1 MGHNRSRQV
10 LHNGADAR
18 RLLKKG
24 KTMISVSTKTLLSAI
39 EEAEDFSLPDMNEGT
54 QYLYDELYGKV
65 SRGMELHLSEIEF
78 DRFELDDVDM
88 MRDLY
93 SDTLEANE
101 RKAETITRNL
111 VNIPPAAVVSEF
123 V

>member
-1 MGHNRSRQV
+1 
-10 LHNGADAR
+10 
-18 RLLKKG
+18 
-24 KTMISVSTKTLLSAI
+24 MISVSTKTLLSAI
-39 EEAEDFSLPDMNEGT
+39 EEAEDFSLPEMNEGT

-78 DRFELDDVDM
+78 ERFKLDDIDM

-123 V
+123 M

>member
-1 MGHNRSRQV
+1 
-10 LHNGADAR
+10 
-18 RLLKKG
+18 
-24 KTMISVSTKTLLSAI
+24 MITVSTKNLLSAI
-39 EEAEDFSLPDMNEGT
+39 EEAEEFSLPEMNTGT

-65 SRGMELHLSEIEF
+65 SRGMELHLSEIKF
-78 DRFELDDVDM
+78 DRFKLDDVDM

-101 RKAETITRNL
+101 RKAEALTHNL
-111 VNIPPAAVVSEF
+111 VNIPPAAVVSDF

>member
-1 MGHNRSRQV
+1 
-10 LHNGADAR
+10 
-18 RLLKKG
+18 
-24 KTMISVSTKTLLSAI
+24 MISVSTKTLLSAI
-39 EEAEDFSLPDMNEGT
+39 EEAEAFSLPDMNEGT

-65 SRGMELHLSEIEF
+65 SRSMDLHLSEIEF
-78 DRFELDDVDM
+78 ERFELDDVDM

-101 RKAETITRNL
+101 RKVETLTNNL
-111 VNIPPAAVVSEF
+111 VKIPPAAVVSEF

>member
-1 MGHNRSRQV
+1 MHNS
-10 LHNGADAR
+10 AYAR

-24 KTMISVSTKTLLSAI
+24 KKMISVSTNALLSAI
-39 EEAEDFSLPDMNEGT
+39 EEAEEFKLPEMNEGM

-93 SDTLEANE
+93 SDTLEVNE
-101 RKAETITRNL
+101 RKAETINNSL
-111 VNIPPAAVVSEF
+111 MNIPPAAVVSDF

>member
-1 MGHNRSRQV
+1 
-10 LHNGADAR
+10 
-18 RLLKKG
+18 
-24 KTMISVSTKTLLSAI
+24 MISVSTKALLSAI
-39 EEAEDFSLPDMNEGT
+39 EEAEAFSLSDMNEGT

-78 DRFELDDVDM
+78 DRFKLDDIDI

-101 RKAETITRNL
+101 RKAETLTYKL
-111 VNIPPAAVVSEF
+111 MNIPPAAAVSEF

>member
-10 LHNGADAR
+10 MHYGAYAR

-24 KTMISVSTKTLLSAI
+24 KTMISVGTKTLLSAI
-39 EEAEDFSLPDMNEGT
+39 EEAEAFCLPEMNEGT

-93 SDTLEANE
+93 SNVLETNE
-101 RKAETITRNL
+101 RKAETISHNL
-111 VNIPPAAVVSEF
+111 VNISPVAVVSEF

>member
-1 MGHNRSRQV
+1 
-10 LHNGADAR
+10 
-18 RLLKKG
+18 
-24 KTMISVSTKTLLSAI
+24 MISVSTKTLLSAI
-39 EEAEDFSLPDMNEGT
+39 EEAEAFSLPDMNEGT

-65 SRGMELHLSEIEF
+65 SRGMDLHLSEIEF

-88 MRDLY
+88 LRDLY

-101 RKAETITRNL
+101 IKAETLSHNL
-111 VNIPPAAVVSEF
+111 ANIPPVAIASKF

>member
-1 MGHNRSRQV
+1 
-10 LHNGADAR
+10 
-18 RLLKKG
+18 
-24 KTMISVSTKTLLSAI
+24 MISVSTKTLLSAI
-39 EEAEDFSLPDMNEGT
+39 EEAEAFSLPEMNEGT

-88 MRDLY
+88 LRDLY
-93 SDTLEANE
+93 SDTLESNE
-101 RKAETITRNL
+101 IKAEKLSHNL
-111 VNIPPAAVVSEF
+111 ANIPPVAAVSKF

>member
-1 MGHNRSRQV
+1 
-10 LHNGADAR
+10 
-18 RLLKKG
+18 
-24 KTMISVSTKTLLSAI
+24 MISVSTKTLLSAI
-39 EEAEDFSLPDMNEGT
+39 EEAEAFSLPEMNEGT

-65 SRGMELHLSEIEF
+65 SRDMELHLSEIEF
-78 DRFELDDVDM
+78 DRFKLDDIDM

-101 RKAETITRNL
+101 RKAETLTHNL
-111 VNIPPAAVVSEF
+111 MNIPPAAVISEF

>member
-1 MGHNRSRQV
+1 
-10 LHNGADAR
+10 
-18 RLLKKG
+18 
-24 KTMISVSTKTLLSAI
+24 MISVSTTALLSAI
-39 EEAEDFSLPDMNEGT
+39 EEAEEFNLPEMNEGT
-54 QYLYDELYGKV
+54 KYLYDELYGKV

-78 DRFELDDVDM
+78 ERFELDDVDM

-101 RKAETITRNL
+101 RKADAL
-111 VNIPPAAVVSEF
+111 SHDLAKIPPTACTAKF

>member
-1 MGHNRSRQV
+1 
-10 LHNGADAR
+10 
-18 RLLKKG
+18 
-24 KTMISVSTKTLLSAI
+24 MISVSTKTLLSAI
-39 EEAEDFSLPDMNEGT
+39 EEAEAFSLPEMNEGT

-65 SRGMELHLSEIEF
+65 SRGMDLHLSEIEF

-88 MRDLY
+88 LRDLY

-101 RKAETITRNL
+101 IKAETLSHNL
-111 VNIPPAAVVSEF
+111 ANIPPVAIASKF

>member
-1 MGHNRSRQV
+1 
-10 LHNGADAR
+10 
-18 RLLKKG
+18 
-24 KTMISVSTKTLLSAI
+24 MISVSTKALLSAI
-39 EEAEDFSLPDMNEGT
+39 EEAEEFSLPEMNEGT
-54 QYLYDELYGKV
+54 KYLYDELYGKA

-93 SDTLEANE
+93 SEVLEDNE
-101 RKAETITRNL
+101 RKASNITQRL
-111 VNIPPAAVVSEF
+111 ANIPPAAAAAEF

>member
-1 MGHNRSRQV
+1 
-10 LHNGADAR
+10 
-18 RLLKKG
+18 
-24 KTMISVSTKTLLSAI
+24 MISVSTKALLSAI
-39 EEAEDFSLPDMNEGT
+39 EEAEVFTHPEMNEGT

-88 MRDLY
+88 LRDLY
-93 SDTLEANE
+93 AETLEANE
-101 RKAETITRNL
+101 RKAETLSYNL
-111 VNIPPAAVVSEF
+111 ANIPPVATVSKF

>member
-1 MGHNRSRQV
+1 MV
-10 LHNGADAR
+10 
-18 RLLKKG
+18 
-24 KTMISVSTKTLLSAI
+24 SVSTKTLLSAI
-39 EEAEDFSLPDMNEGT
+39 EEAEAFSLPEMNEGT

-65 SRGMELHLSEIEF
+65 SRGMDLHLSEIEF
-78 DRFELDDVDM
+78 NRFELDDVDT

-101 RKAETITRNL
+101 RKAETLTNNL
-111 VNIPPAAVVSEF
+111 VNISPAAVVSEF

>member
-1 MGHNRSRQV
+1 
-10 LHNGADAR
+10 
-18 RLLKKG
+18 
-24 KTMISVSTKTLLSAI
+24 MISVSTKTLLSAI
-39 EEAEDFSLPDMNEGT
+39 EEAEAFSLPEMNEGT
-54 QYLYDELYGKV
+54 QYLYDELYVKV

-78 DRFELDDVDM
+78 DRFKLDDIDM

-111 VNIPPAAVVSEF
+111 VNIPPAAVVSKF

>member
-1 MGHNRSRQV
+1 
-10 LHNGADAR
+10 
-18 RLLKKG
+18 
-24 KTMISVSTKTLLSAI
+24 MISVSTKKLLSAI
-39 EEAEDFSLPDMNEGT
+39 EEAEEFTLPEMNEGT

-78 DRFELDDVDM
+78 DRFELDDIDVI
-88 MRDLY
+88 RDLY
-93 SDTLEANE
+93 SDILEANE

-111 VNIPPAAVVSEF
+111 VNIPPATVVSEF

>member
-1 MGHNRSRQV
+1 MGYNRSRQIM
-10 LHNGADAR
+10 HHGAYAR

-24 KTMISVSTKTLLSAI
+24 KIMISVSTKALLSAI
-39 EEAEDFSLPDMNEGT
+39 EEAEAFSLPEMNEGT

-65 SRGMELHLSEIEF
+65 SRGMELHLLEIEF

-88 MRDLY
+88 MRNLY

-101 RKAETITRNL
+101 RKAETLTDNL
-111 VNIPPAAVVSEF
+111 MNIPPAAVASKF

>member
-1 MGHNRSRQV
+1 MHNS
-10 LHNGADAR
+10 AYAR

-24 KTMISVSTKTLLSAI
+24 KKMISVSTNALLSAI
-39 EEAEDFSLPDMNEGT
+39 EEAEEFKLPEMNEGM

-65 SRGMELHLSEIEF
+65 LRGMELHLSEIEF

-93 SDTLEANE
+93 SDTLEVNE
-101 RKAETITRNL
+101 RKAETINNSL
-111 VNIPPAAVVSEF
+111 MNIPPAAVVSDF

>member
-1 MGHNRSRQV
+1 
-10 LHNGADAR
+10 
-18 RLLKKG
+18 
-24 KTMISVSTKTLLSAI
+24 MISVSTKTLLSAI
-39 EEAEDFSLPDMNEGT
+39 EEAKAFSLPEMNEGT

-101 RKAETITRNL
+101 RKVETLTDNL
-111 VNIPPAAVVSEF
+111 MNIPPAAVASKF

>member
-1 MGHNRSRQV
+1 
-10 LHNGADAR
+10 
-18 RLLKKG
+18 
-24 KTMISVSTKTLLSAI
+24 MISVSTKTLLSVI
-39 EEAEDFSLPDMNEGT
+39 EEAEDFSLPEMNEGT

-78 DRFELDDVDM
+78 ERFKLDDIDM

-101 RKAETITRNL
+101 RKAEILTHNL
-111 VNIPPAAVVSEF
+111 MKIPPAAVVSEF